1 MINMAKKGD
10 WVRIHRVV
18 LAANERTAK
27 IPEDTQKC
35 DLEMWTKGFLLN
47 DSAEIGDEVEVETA
61 VGRTETGTLIEV
73 NPYYTHS
80 YGKFVPELIQIDKQL
95 RELMGGEN

>member
-1 MINMAKKGD
+1 MAKRGD

-18 LAANERTAK
+18 LPAEERTAK

-47 DSAEIGDEVEVETA
+47 ESAEIGEEVEVETA
-61 VGRTETGTLIEV
+61 VGRTEYGTLIEV